1 MSQYSHIDPI
11 TEKLFESIIQKVD
24 GQFDLIRKPSN
35 IGGNL
40 LIRFEEFKK
49 YKDLYVHKVTELK
62 GKNGSFI
69 ILLIEKHLTIVK
81 PKRQG
86 GSLAE
91 EIEEMEPILI
101 FSIPYNVGKAY
112 IRRETLGDKVTDL
125 ILKQD
130 LDFKEYLYFSKNYY
144 FVAEYPQLIKEHLP
158 KGLLEALELVEDLTV
173 EINENWGM
181 IRAEKNL
188 TEDLLLHFI
197 GIGQKII
204 K

>member
-1 MSQYSHIDPI
+1 
-11 TEKLFESIIQKVD
+11 VD
-24 GQFDLIRKPSN
+24 GQFDIIRKPSN
-35 IGGNL
+35 IGVNL
-40 LIRFEEFKK
+40 LTRFEEFKR

-62 GKNGSFI
+62 GKYGSFI

-86 GSLAE
+86 GALTE

-112 IRRETLGDKVTDL
+112 IRKETLADKITDL

-130 LDFKEYLYFSKNYY
+130 IDFKEYPRFSRNYY
-144 FVAEYPQLIKEHLP
+144 LVAEHPQLIKDHLP
-158 KGLLEALELVEDLTV
+158 KGLLKALELVKDLTV

-181 IRAEKNL
+181 IRSEKNL
-188 TEDLLLHFI
+188 TEDLLMHFI